1 MMDGDIKRLIGQLRQ
16 RSRTVSPSI
25 FGRARSAPDLDCRAA
40 ANMLEQYLDTKQEYR
55 DFQQEVSDAVEQAD
69 LLDLHGTEDAYKKLH
84 RFIIAKP
91 DPWVGIFAEIFAG
104 SDIAKSGG
112 YWNIQRKLRAAL
124 EARGLEIREKG
135 Q

>member
-40 ANMLEQYLDTKQEYR
+40 ANMLEQYLATKQEYS

-84 RFIIAKP
+84 RFIIPTPKFDPLVGAMAESDREFGPDWGWEEQAK
-91 DPWVGIFAEIFAG
+91 A
-104 SDIAKSGG
+104 
-112 YWNIQRKLRAAL
+112 LRAAL
-124 EARGLEIREKG
+124 EARGLEIKEKG